1 MNEKELAMCS
11 AWEKYVAI
19 EKSAFEEYV
28 ATKKA
33 IEDAPQRIIWLE
45 INKGLIKAIERVD
58 LVNYKTD
65 EYDNLSHENAIL
77 MAEAII
83 EFLED

>member
-1 MNEKELAMCS
+1 MNKNELA
-11 AWEKYVAI
+11 
-19 EKSAFEEYV
+19 
-28 ATKKA
+28 
-33 IEDAPQRIIWLE
+33 
-45 INKGLIKAIERVD
+45 KGLIKAIERVD